1 MVHLHGP
8 SVPVHMCALQAQAAI
23 TVALWEC
30 CLQQPTLPQQVC
42 ALIQELTL
50 SVKLCVKGFA
60 VVGFQELSL
69 NLLL

>member
-30 CLQQPTLPQQVC
+30 CPQQPTLPQQVC

-60 VVGFQELSL
+60 GVEFQELSL